1 MLRLLDPG
9 GRADRVVPEGAR
21 SLRMYTCAP
30 PADRPARLGDLRPHL
45 LADLVRRVCERHRLR
60 VVLHRVAGGPGGLH
74 GTGSGASGGLHDGAL
89 GETGGAPGETGGAPG
104 ADGSSVREDA
114 PSHEEAFRADATAL
128 NLRPPEHSPRGS
140 EAAALLAEMAVV
152 SEALAPAGEHVLLS
166 SPEETVLLEAVA
178 PGAARR
184 PVRSAPL
191 RFEGGTAGG
200 SAGAGVSLGDVAA
213 AGLDPLAVRLA
224 LLGHRHREPV
234 DLTWDAL
241 RAADRALRRRRARVA
256 EWSESPSR
264 PMPAERVARIE
275 AAFDDDLD
283 TPLALRLL
291 DEIEGDES
299 LAPGSRFEAF
309 LHLDQ
314 VLGLDLPL
322 DIGRPRTLPPGA
334 AELLERRRSAR
345 ESGDQTACD
354 LLTRELAGLGVE
366 VADTPQGQSWTVR

>member
-152 SEALAPAGEHVLLS
+152 SEALAP
-166 SPEETVLLEAVA
+166 
-178 PGAARR
+178 
-184 PVRSAPL
+184 
-191 RFEGGTAGG
+191 
-200 SAGAGVSLGDVAA
+200 
-213 AGLDPLAVRLA
+213 
-224 LLGHRHREPV
+224 
-234 DLTWDAL
+234 
-241 RAADRALRRRRARVA
+241 
-256 EWSESPSR
+256 
-264 PMPAERVARIE
+264 
-275 AAFDDDLD
+275 
-283 TPLALRLL
+283 
-291 DEIEGDES
+291 
-299 LAPGSRFEAF
+299 PGS
-309 LHLDQ
+309 
-314 VLGLDLPL
+314 
-322 DIGRPRTLPPGA
+322 T
-334 AELLERRRSAR
+334 S
-345 ESGDQTACD
+345 C
-354 LLTRELAGLGVE
+354 
-366 VADTPQGQSWTVR
+366 

>member
-74 GTGSGASGGLHDGAL
+74 GTGSGASGGLHDGA
-89 GETGGAPGETGGAPG
+89 PGKTGGAPG
-104 ADGSSVREDA
+104 AGGSSVREDV

-152 SEALAPAGEHVLLS
+152 SEALPPAGGHVLLS

-291 DEIEGDES
+291 DEMERDES

-334 AELLERRRSAR
+334 DELLERRRSAR

>member
-9 GRADRVVPEGAR
+9 GRADPVVPEGAR

-60 VVLHRVAGGPGGLH
+60 VVLHRVAGDPGGLH
-74 GTGSGASGGLHDGAL
+74 GAGSGAPGGPHGGAT
-89 GETGGAPGETGGAPG
+89 GETGGVPG
-104 ADGSSVREDA
+104 AGGPSVREYV
-114 PSHEEAFRADATAL
+114 PSHEEVFRADATAL

-140 EAAALLAEMAVV
+140 EAAVLLAEMAVV
-152 SEALAPAGEHVLLS
+152 PGGLAPAGEEALLR
-166 SPEETVLLEAVA
+166 SPEKTVLLEAVA

-191 RFEGGTAGG
+191 RFEGGAADG
-200 SAGAGVSLGDVAA
+200 SAGAEVSLGDVAA

-224 LLGHRHREPV
+224 LLEHRYREPV

-291 DEIEGDES
+291 DEMEEDES

-322 DIGRPRTLPPGA
+322 DIGRPPTLPPGA
-334 AELLERRRSAR
+334 AELLERRRAAR
-345 ESGDQTACD
+345 EAGDQPACD
-354 LLTRELAGLGVE
+354 LLTRELTGLGVE